1 MATFPLEKK
10 LLTVSGNTIQIPKA
24 RNYLLTVNEKSL
36 EHYEEIKEYL
46 TGFKSCSYYLCCEHI
61 GQENKHYHIYIQF
74 TSPIRINLQKTF
86 GTHVEK
92 AYGTPQQNYNYVKA
106 LDEKHVKLGITS
118 VLIDEFGNIRLSG
131 GRTIKDVK
139 AMSKEEREDLPI
151 QYYNIVNKIND
162 EEDSD
167 LSIDNISKKVEIY
180 YISGPS
186 GVGKTQLA
194 MSMIKER
201 YKTVNQI
208 KYENGFYH
216 GVNAHS
222 KAKAAIYDDFRD
234 SHMHPSEFI
243 NLVDYNKHYMNIK
256 GGSKLNEYEFIVI
269 TSVQRLASIYRN
281 MHDQEPR
288 EQWLRRIIE
297 IRLPISDG
305 DSDSENSEDEN
316 LDIVV

>member
-1 MATFPLEKK
+1 MATTPLEKK
-10 LLTVSGNTIQIPKA
+10 VLTVSGNTNPIPKA

-46 TGFKSCSYYLCCEHI
+46 TNFKTCNYYLCCEHI

-92 AYGTPQQNYNYVKA
+92 AYGTPQQNFNYVKA
-106 LDEKHVKLGITS
+106 LDEKHIKLNIKS
-118 VLIDEFGNIRLSG
+118 ILIDEIGNIRLSG
-131 GRTIKDVK
+131 GKTIKDVK
-139 AMSKEEREDLPI
+139 AMTKEEREDLPI
-151 QYYNIVNKIND
+151 QYYKIVNQIND

-167 LSIDNISKKVEIY
+167 LNIDNINKKVEIY

-186 GVGKTQLA
+186 GVGKTQMA
-194 MSMIKER
+194 ISMVKAR

-216 GVNAHS
+216 GVSSHS

-269 TSVQRLASIYRN
+269 TSVQRLKDIYRN
-281 MHDQEPR
+281 MRDQEPR

-297 IRLPISDG
+297 IKLPINDK
-305 DSDSENSEDEN
+305 DSDSELEFD
-316 LDIVV
+316 DIEL